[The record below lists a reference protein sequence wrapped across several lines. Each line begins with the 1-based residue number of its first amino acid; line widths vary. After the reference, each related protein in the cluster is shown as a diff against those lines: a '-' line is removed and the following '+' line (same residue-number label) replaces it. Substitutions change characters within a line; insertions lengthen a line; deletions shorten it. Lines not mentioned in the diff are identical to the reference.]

1 MTERTPDGFADTPGP
16 DATPEQEAD
25 VRSLLAFLRDEPV
38 EMPPEVE
45 RRLYAVLAEERRSA
59 AAVGGAPSAASADDR
74 ARDTSAWTAPVTVL
88 PARSTSARRGP
99 SMRVLQVVGGLA
111 AAALVV
117 VGAVNVLGGIGSSG
131 SSTSTSA
138 GAASSSA
145 GSVAGAAPEAAGG
158 TVVTASGTAYAKST
172 LATQVLALT
181 AAARTPAK
189 LSTADAATP
198 APSAPSAPSAS
209 SAAQGTQ
216 STVGATTSGS
226 TAYRSAMQSLQ
237 APGAAAACV
246 NALTAGETS
255 DALAI
260 DAGTFAGKPAL
271 VVVVP
276 TQGDPSTLDVFV
288 VPLDCSPS
296 FVDFERVPAS

>member
-16 DATPEQEAD
+16 DATPEQDAD

-59 AAVGGAPSAASADDR
+59 AAVSGAPTAASGDDGEQG
-74 ARDTSAWTAPVTVL
+74 AGAWTAPVTVL

-99 SMRVLQVVGGLA
+99 SRRVFQVVGGLA

-117 VGAVNVLGGIGSSG
+117 VGAVNVLGGIGSTG
-131 SSTSTSA
+131 SSTSTST

-145 GSVAGAAPEAAGG
+145 GSVAGAAPEAAGS

-181 AAARTPAK
+181 TAARTPTK

-198 APSAPSAPSAS
+198 APSAPSAS

-226 TAYRSAMQSLQ
+226 TAYRGAMQSLQ

>member
-59 AAVGGAPSAASADDR
+59 AAVSGAPTAASGDDGEQG
-74 ARDTSAWTAPVTVL
+74 AGAWTAPVTVL

-99 SMRVLQVVGGLA
+99 SMRVFQVVGGLA

-117 VGAVNVLGGIGSSG
+117 VGAVNVLGGIGSTG
-131 SSTSTSA
+131 SSTSTST

-145 GSVAGAAPEAAGG
+145 GSVAGAAPEAAGS

-198 APSAPSAPSAS
+198 APSAP

>member
-1 MTERTPDGFADTPGP
+1 MTDSTPGGFADTPGP
-16 DATPEQEAD
+16 DATPEQDAD
-25 VRSLLAFLRDEPV
+25 VRALLAFLRDEPV

-45 RRLYAVLAEERRSA
+45 LRLYAVLAEERRSSAVA
-59 AAVGGAPSAASADDR
+59 AGTPLASSADEGS
-74 ARDTSAWTAPVTVL
+74 TGGGGWTAPVTVL
-88 PARSTSARRGP
+88 PVRPERRGP
-99 SMRVLQVVGGLA
+99 SMRVFTVVGGLA
-111 AAALVV
+111 AAAVVV
-117 VGAVNVLGGIGSSG
+117 VGAVNLLGGMNLSGGSS
-131 SSTSTSA
+131 SSA

-145 GSVAGAAPEAAGG
+145 GSVAGAGPEAAGG
-158 TVVTASGTAYAKST
+158 QAVVTASGTAYAKST

-189 LSTADAATP
+189 AATADAATP
-198 APSAPSAPSAS
+198 APAAS
-209 SAAQGTQ
+209 SSGTDSTLGTAA
-216 STVGATTSGS
+216 SAS
-226 TAYRSAMQSLQ
+226 TAYRLAIQALQ
-237 APGAAAACV
+237 TPGSAAACV
-246 NALTAGETS
+246 NRLTAGETS

-276 TQGDPSTLDVFV
+276 TSGDPSTLDVFI

>member
-16 DATPEQEAD
+16 DATPEQDAD

-59 AAVGGAPSAASADDR
+59 AAVSGAPTAASGDDGEQG
-74 ARDTSAWTAPVTVL
+74 AGAWTAPVTVL

-99 SMRVLQVVGGLA
+99 SMRVFQVVGGLA

-117 VGAVNVLGGIGSSG
+117 VGAVNVLGGIGSTG
-131 SSTSTSA
+131 SSTSTST

-145 GSVAGAAPEAAGG
+145 GSVAGAAPEAAGS

-181 AAARTPAK
+181 AVARTPAK
-189 LSTADAATP
+189 LATADAATP
-198 APSAPSAPSAS
+198 APSAS
-209 SAAQGTQ
+209 SAALGTG

-246 NALTAGETS
+246 NALTDGETS
-255 DALAI
+255 SALAI

-288 VPLDCSPS
+288 VSLDCSPS
-296 FVDFERVPAS
+296 FVEFERVPAS